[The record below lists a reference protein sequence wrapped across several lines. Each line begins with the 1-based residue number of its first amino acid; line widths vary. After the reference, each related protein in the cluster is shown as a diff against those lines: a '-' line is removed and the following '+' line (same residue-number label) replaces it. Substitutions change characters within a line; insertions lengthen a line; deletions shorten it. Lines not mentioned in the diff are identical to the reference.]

1 MELLAVKWTMLN
13 YSFKTE
19 ARLLSVQH
27 WSCIYIHWHQ
37 TKRHQLLERRWLKPF
52 IMFCLN
58 NTSAAEWLWV
68 SLPVWSVC
76 RGSRGWFL
84 FFCFFFFLFFFP
96 KSVSFVSSGTWAEA
110 VERKRDGAGG
120 APSVRWLMYW
130 QLDLITLHHVLY
142 TAGVKCVDYSP
153 LLSIKRLQY
162 LIQWQRSLWQL

>member
-84 FFCFFFFLFFFP
+84 FFCFFFFFP
-96 KSVSFVSSGTWAEA
+96 QVRVICLQRHMSRSSREEARWSRWSAERPLIDVLAARPHHPAPCFVYSQRQMCWLQSV
-110 VERKRDGAGG
+110 VE
-120 APSVRWLMYW
+120 Y
-130 QLDLITLHHVLY
+130 
-142 TAGVKCVDYSP
+142 
-153 LLSIKRLQY
+153 
-162 LIQWQRSLWQL
+162 